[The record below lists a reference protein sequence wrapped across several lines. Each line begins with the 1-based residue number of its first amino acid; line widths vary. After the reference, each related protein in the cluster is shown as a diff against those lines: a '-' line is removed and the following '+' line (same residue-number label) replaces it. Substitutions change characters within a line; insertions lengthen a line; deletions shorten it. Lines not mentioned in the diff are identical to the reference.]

1 LDRILAYGRGD
12 EIACAEEDPPI
23 IMCAHMQMNQQA
35 ERERWID
42 DWKRKKERKG
52 DGRTRAIKARGETDV
67 GGVRDQLFLREEHI
81 VTCTQ

>member
-1 LDRILAYGRGD
+1 
-12 EIACAEEDPPI
+12 
-23 IMCAHMQMNQQA
+23 MQMNQQA

-42 DWKRKKERKG
+42 DWKRQKERETA
-52 DGRTRAIKARGETDV
+52 GRERSRREGKQMS